1 MKKLIAPL
9 IIIAVILL
17 IYFLAPKPLIVSPTL
32 SIILTILIGVALVG
46 VLILTIIGRPIGRRT
61 VFVFVAVS
69 LTLPFFMSISLPIR
83 VTPEVTTLV
92 DALSALPPGSKVL
105 ASYDY
110 DPPSA
115 PELQPMSDAF
125 IRFAFKHDLKLIIMG
140 LWPQG
145 PQQAQQSI
153 DAALTDPEIEA
164 MNLQYGKDYVILG
177 YQSGNEFVIQRM
189 GTAFKGMFPRDI
201 RNTPYDE
208 IPLLK
213 GVQNFSNIDFVM
225 NFSAGKPG
233 TVEWV
238 QIAVDRFGVP
248 VGAGNTAVQ
257 APQVYP
263 YLKAGQLTGLLGGM
277 SGGAEFESATH
288 EKGKATTF
296 MLSQSFAHVVVIAFI
311 LIGNVN
317 LLLTRKKRPGA
328 GGTMS

>member
-1 MKKLIAPL
+1 MKKLLAPA

-17 IYFLAPKPLIVSPTL
+17 LYFAAPKPVEVSAGM
-32 SIILTILIGVALVG
+32 SIALATLIGVALIV

-61 VFVFVAVS
+61 IFIFVGVS
-69 LTLPFFMSISLPIR
+69 LCLPFFMNFSLPVR
-83 VTPEVTTLV
+83 VTPEVQQLV
-92 DALSALPPGSKVL
+92 DALAALPPGSKVL

-125 IRFAFKHDLKLIIMG
+125 IRYAFKNDLKLIIMG

-153 DAALTDPEIEA
+153 GAALEDEAIAALGIE
-164 MNLQYGKDYVILG
+164 YGTDYVNLG
-177 YQSGNEFVIQRM
+177 FQSGNEFVIQRM
-189 GTAFKGMFPRDI
+189 GTAFRGMFPRDI
-201 RNTPYDE
+201 YNTPYDD
-208 IPLLK
+208 IPLLN
-213 GVQNFSNIDFVM
+213 GVENFSNIDFVM

-248 VGAGNTAVQ
+248 VGGANTAVQ

-263 YLKAGQLTGLLGGM
+263 YLRAGQLTGLLGGM
-277 SGGAEFESATH
+277 SGGAEFETATA
-288 EKGKATTF
+288 ERGKATTF

-311 LIGNVN
+311 IIGNVN
-317 LLLTRKKRPGA
+317 LFLTRKQRPGA
-328 GGTMS
+328 AG